1 MPLTDW
7 HNRQTMGAAWQDL
20 PAGDLGDDLLES
32 AKNQCINHLKSQGLH
47 VPAGTQEDPVPSDFR
62 VAQLAQ
68 AKATWRALKA
78 RQDDGGIGDADNTIR
93 VYPMG
98 KPIKDLLGYGD
109 LGIG

>member
-1 MPLTDW
+1 MALTGW
-7 HNRQTMGAAWQDL
+7 HTRESMGSAWQDL
-20 PAGDLGDDLLES
+20 PAGALGDDLLES
-32 AKNQCINHLKSQGLH
+32 SKNQCIAHLKAQGLD
-47 VPAGTQEDPVPSDFR
+47 VPAGTEGDPVPSDYR

-78 RQDDGGIGDADNTIR
+78 RQDGEGVGDVDNTIR